1 MAADA
6 LTLESL
12 GIGGHPLLR
21 PFIERLRLRELLTD
35 ALGAM
40 DRRLKLDPVD
50 GLLLLVR
57 NFALCRHPLYGV
69 PEWVRSFDP
78 AQLDLAPELVRVV
91 NDDRLGRALDRL
103 FAADPR
109 TLTTRLVV
117 HMVEEFGIDL
127 SRCHQD
133 STSVTFS
140 GVYGKP
146 RPRTDGRHRLH
157 IVHGH
162 NKDHR
167 PDLKQLVWSL
177 TVSADGAVPVHYN
190 VYDGNLTDDQLH
202 VDTWEALRRV
212 VGGPDFIY
220 VADCKL
226 CTRDNM
232 AHLDRAGGRFI
243 TVLPRSRK
251 EDARFRDLL
260 VDHPVDWQVIWDR
273 PPRRRKGDPPERF
286 EAVEAP
292 EPTVEG
298 YRLLWYRSSEKWRR
312 DQRFRDHAIQ
322 ATRQQIQR
330 LRERVGRRNLKTE
343 EQVRGAAEGI
353 LDETEARDWV
363 RVDIVPRQE
372 HVHRQAG
379 PGRPGPHTRYVRH
392 TRTVYEP
399 LAVLDEERIR
409 VSAVA
414 DGIFP
419 LVTNTKSA
427 DMSPLEVLQI
437 YKYQPFI
444 EKRHEQLKTAARV
457 VPVNYKSVERIE
469 AFLFLYFLA
478 VTIHALIER
487 DVRAAMKKRRL
498 RSIPLYPEERDCRA
512 PTADKILGLFA
523 NLRRHRLFDGT
534 DQVKTFWDPL
544 SDVQRLV
551 LELLGIPNAVYG
563 Q

>member
-1 MAADA
+1 M
-6 LTLESL
+6 
-12 GIGGHPLLR
+12 
-21 PFIERLRLRELLTD
+21 ERLRLRPLLAD
-35 ALGAM
+35 ALGPV

-69 PEWVRSFDP
+69 PEWVRSFEP
-78 AQLDLAPELVRVV
+78 AQLDLDPQLVHLV

-109 TLTTRLVV
+109 TMTTRIVV

-146 RPRTDGRHRLH
+146 RPRADGRRRLH

-177 TVSADGAVPVHYN
+177 SVSADGAVPVHYS
-190 VYDGNLTDDQLH
+190 VYDGNRTDDQLH

-220 VADCKL
+220 VADGKL

-232 AHLDRAGGRFI
+232 AHVDQAGGRFI
-243 TVLPRSRK
+243 TVLPRTRK
-251 EDARFRDLL
+251 EDARFRTLL
-260 VDHPVDWQVIWDR
+260 AEDPVDWQLIWQR
-273 PPRRRKGDPPERF
+273 PPRRREGDPPERF

-298 YRLLWYRSSEKWRR
+298 YRLVWYRSSEKWQR
-312 DQRFRDHAIQ
+312 DQRLRDHAIQ
-322 ATRQQIQR
+322 AARQEIQR
-330 LRERVGRRNLKTE
+330 LRERVGRRTLKTE
-343 EQVRGAAEGI
+343 EQVRAAAEAI
-353 LDETEARDWV
+353 LDETATRDWV
-363 RVDIVPRQE
+363 RVEIVPRQQ

-379 PGRPGPHTRYVRH
+379 PGRPGPHTRYVRR
-392 TRTVYEP
+392 TTTVYDP
-399 LAVLDEERIR
+399 VVVLDTERLR
-409 VSAVA
+409 ASAA
-414 DGIFP
+414 TDGIFP
-419 LVTNTKSA
+419 LVTNMA
-427 DMSPLEVLQI
+427 PEDMPPLELLQI
-437 YKYQPFI
+437 YKYQPFL

-523 NLRRHRLFDGT
+523 PLRRHRLFDGA
-534 DQVKTFWDPL
+534 DDVKTFWDPL

-551 LELLGIPNAVYG
+551 LELLGIPTAVYG

>member
-1 MAADA
+1 MSVEA

-12 GIGGHPLLR
+12 GIGGHPLIQPLLQ
-21 PFIERLRLRELLTD
+21 RLRLRELLTD
-35 ALGAM
+35 ALGPL
-40 DRRLKLDPVD
+40 DRRLKLNPVD

-57 NFALCRHPLYGV
+57 NFALSRHPLYGV

-78 AQLDLAPELVRVV
+78 TRLELAPELVHLV

-109 TLTTRLVV
+109 TLTTRVVV
-117 HMVEEFGIDL
+117 HMVEEFGLDL

-140 GVYGKP
+140 GVYKEP
-146 RPRTDGRHRLH
+146 PPRTDGRRRLR

-177 TVSADGAVPVHYN
+177 TVSADGAVPIHYN
-190 VYDGNLTDDQLH
+190 VYDGNVTDDQLH

-232 AHLDRAGGRFI
+232 GHLDRAGGRFI
-243 TVLPRSRK
+243 TVLPRTRK
-251 EDARFRDLL
+251 EDARFRAYL
-260 VDHPVDWQVIWDR
+260 VHHPVDWNLICER
-273 PPRRRKGDPPERF
+273 PPRRRKGDAPERF

-298 YRLLWYRSSEKWRR
+298 YRLVWYRSSDKWER
-312 DQRFRDHAIQ
+312 DQHHRDQAIQ
-322 ATRQQIQR
+322 SARQEIQR
-330 LRERVGRRNLKTE
+330 LRERVGRRTLKTE
-343 EQVRGAAEGI
+343 AQVRAAAERI
-353 LDETEARDWV
+353 LDNTETRDWV
-363 RVDIVPRQE
+363 RVEIVPRAE
-372 HVHRQAG
+372 HVHRQAS
-379 PGRPGPHTRYVRH
+379 PGRPGRHTRYVRQ
-392 TRTVYEP
+392 TTTVYEP
-399 LAVLDEERIR
+399 VAVLDEERIR
-409 VSAVA
+409 ASAAA

-419 LVTNTKSA
+419 LVTNMA
-427 DMSPLEVLQI
+427 HEDLPPLDLLEI
-437 YKYQPFI
+437 YKYQPFV
-444 EKRHEQLKTAARV
+444 EKRHEQLKTAAQV
-457 VPVNYKSVERIE
+457 VPVNYKSAERIE

-478 VTIHALIER
+478 VTIHALIEHQ
-487 DVRAAMKKRRL
+487 VRTAMKKRQL
-498 RSIPLYPEERDCRA
+498 DSIPLYPEERACRA
-512 PTADKILGLFA
+512 PTADKILDLFEP
-523 NLRRHRLFDGT
+523 LRRHQLSDGA

-551 LELLGIPNAVYG
+551 LDLLEVPTAAYG

>member
-1 MAADA
+1 MAAEA

-12 GIGGHPLLR
+12 GIGGQPLLR
-21 PFIERLRLRELLTD
+21 PFIERLRLRELLSD
-35 ALGAM
+35 ALGPM

-50 GLLLLVR
+50 SLLLLVR
-57 NFALCRHPLYGV
+57 NFALCRHPLYAV

-78 AQLDLAPELVRVV
+78 GQLELAPELVRLV

-109 TLTTRLVV
+109 TMTTRLVV

-140 GVYGKP
+140 GVYAGSGT
-146 RPRTDGRHRLH
+146 RADGRRQLR
-157 IVHGH
+157 ITHGH

-251 EDARFRDLL
+251 EDARFRTYLL
-260 VDHPVDWQVIWDR
+260 DHPVDWQVIWDR
-273 PPRRRKGDPPERF
+273 PPRRREGDPPERF

-298 YRLLWYRSSEKWRR
+298 YRLVWYRSSEKWRR

-322 ATRQQIQR
+322 AARQQIQR
-330 LRERVGRRNLKTE
+330 LRERVGRRKLKTE
-343 EQVRGAAEGI
+343 EQVRAAAEEI
-353 LDETEARDWV
+353 LDETETRDWV
-363 RVDIVPRQE
+363 RVDIVPRPQ

-379 PGRPGPHTRYVRH
+379 PGRPGPQTRYVRR
-392 TRTVYEP
+392 TTTVYEP
-399 LAVLDEERIR
+399 VAVLNEERIR
-409 VSAVA
+409 ASAVT

-419 LVTNTKSA
+419 LITN
-427 DMSPLEVLQI
+427 MPLEDMPPLELLQI

-457 VPVNYKSVERIE
+457 VPVNYKSVDRIE

-487 DVRAAMKKRRL
+487 AVRAAMKKRRL

-523 NLRRHRLFDGT
+523 LLRRHRLFNEDGA
-534 DQVKTFWDPL
+534 VKTFWDPL

-551 LELLGIPNAVYG
+551 LELLGIPTAEYG

>member
-1 MAADA
+1 MTVDG

-12 GIGGHPLLR
+12 GIGGHPLIQPLM
-21 PFIERLRLRELLTD
+21 ERLRLRELLSD
-35 ALGAM
+35 ALGPV
-40 DRRLKLDPVD
+40 DRRFKLDPAD
-50 GLLLLVR
+50 SLLLLVR
-57 NFALCRHPLYGV
+57 NIALSRHPLYGV

-78 AQLDLAPELVRVV
+78 RQLDLAPDRVELV

-109 TLTTRLVV
+109 TLTTRVV
-117 HMVEEFGIDL
+117 VRMVKEFGLDV

-133 STSVTFS
+133 STSLTFS
-140 GVYGKP
+140 GVYKEPPP
-146 RPRTDGRHRLH
+146 RRDGRRRLR

-190 VYDGNLTDDQLH
+190 VYNGNVTDDQLH

-232 AHLDRAGGRFI
+232 GHLDRAGGRFI
-243 TVLPRSRK
+243 TVLPRTRK
-251 EDARFRDLL
+251 EDARFRGHL
-260 VDHPVDWQVIWDR
+260 VDHPVEWNVIWER
-273 PPRRRKGDPPERF
+273 PPRRRKGDAPERF

-298 YRLLWYRSSEKWRR
+298 YRLVWYRSSDKWQR
-312 DQRFRDHAIQ
+312 DQHHRDQAIQ
-322 ATRQQIQR
+322 SARQEVQR
-330 LRERVGRRNLKTE
+330 LRERVGRRSLKTE
-343 EQVRGAAEGI
+343 AQVRTAAECI
-353 LDETEARDWV
+353 LDDTETRDWV
-363 RVDIVPRQE
+363 RVEIVPRQE

-379 PGRPGPHTRYVRH
+379 PGRPGRHTRYVRQ
-392 TRTVYEP
+392 TTTVYEP
-399 LAVLDEERIR
+399 VVVLDEARLR
-409 VSAVA
+409 ASAVT

-419 LVTNTKSA
+419 LVTNMA
-427 DMSPLEVLQI
+427 REDLPPLELLRI
-437 YKYQPFI
+437 YKYQPFV
-444 EKRHEQLKTAARV
+444 EKRHEQLKTAAEV

-478 VTIHALIER
+478 MTMHALIKR
-487 DVRAAMKKRRL
+487 QVRMAMEKRKL
-498 RSIPLYPEERDCRA
+498 RSIPLYPEERDCHA
-512 PTADKILGLFA
+512 PTADKLLDLFES
-523 NLRRHRLFDGT
+523 LRRHQLFDGA

-544 SDVQRLV
+544 SYVQRQV
-551 LELLGIPNAVYG
+551 LDLLEIPTAAYG

>member
-1 MAADA
+1 MTADG

-12 GIGGHPLLR
+12 SIGAQPLIK
-21 PFIERLRLRELLTD
+21 PFLERLRLRELLAD
-35 ALGAM
+35 ALGPM
-40 DRRLKLDPVD
+40 DRRLQLDPVD
-50 GLLLLVR
+50 SLLLLVR

-78 AQLDLAPELVRVV
+78 AQLELAPGLVRLV

-109 TLTTRLVV
+109 TLTTRFVV
-117 HMVEEFGIDL
+117 HMVKVFGIDL

-133 STSVTFS
+133 TTTVTFS
-140 GVYGKP
+140 GVYPGP
-146 RPRTDGRHRLH
+146 RPRVDGRRRLR
-157 IVHGH
+157 ITHGH

-190 VYDGNLTDDQLH
+190 VYDGNCTDDQLH
-202 VDTWEALRRV
+202 VDTWDALRRV

-232 AHLDRAGGRFI
+232 GHLDRAGGRFI

-251 EDARFRDLL
+251 EDARFRADLL
-260 VDHPVDWQVIWDR
+260 GRPVDWQVIWDR
-273 PPRRRKGDPPERF
+273 PPRRREGDPPERF

-298 YRLLWYRSSEKWRR
+298 YRLVWYRSSDKWRR
-312 DQRFRDHAIQ
+312 DQRRRDHAIQ
-322 ATRQQIQR
+322 AARQQIQR
-330 LRERVGRRNLKTE
+330 LQERVGRRHLKTE
-343 EQVRGAAEGI
+343 KQVRAAAEAV
-353 LDETEARDWV
+353 LDDTEARDWV
-363 RVDIVPRQE
+363 RVDLIPRAQ

-379 PGRPGPHTRYVRH
+379 PGRPGPQTRYVRH
-392 TRTVYEP
+392 TTTVYEP
-399 LAVLDEERIR
+399 VAVLDEERIR
-409 VSAVA
+409 ASAVA

-419 LVTNTKSA
+419 LVTNTASQEL
-427 DMSPLEVLQI
+427 SPLDLLQI

-457 VPVNYKSVERIE
+457 VPVNYKSVDRIE

-478 VTIHALIER
+478 VTLHALIER
-487 DVRAAMKKRRL
+487 QVRTAMKKRRL
-498 RSIPLYPEERDCRA
+498 RSIPLYPEERDCQA
-512 PTADKILGLFA
+512 PTADKILRLFA
-523 NLRRHRLFDGT
+523 PLRRHRLLNNGDA
-534 DQVKTFWDPL
+534 VKTFWDPL

-551 LELLGIPNAVYG
+551 LELIDIPAAEYG

>member
-1 MAADA
+1 MSVEA

-12 GIGGHPLLR
+12 GIGGHPLIQPLVQ
-21 PFIERLRLRELLTD
+21 RLRLRELLTE
-35 ALGAM
+35 ALGPL

-50 GLLLLVR
+50 SLLLLVR
-57 NFALCRHPLYGV
+57 NFTLSRHPLYGV

-78 AQLDLAPELVRVV
+78 VQLELTPERVDLV

-109 TLTTRLVV
+109 TLTTRMVV
-117 HMVEEFGIDL
+117 HMVEEFGLDL

-140 GVYGKP
+140 GVYKEPPP
-146 RPRTDGRHRLH
+146 RADGRRRLR

-177 TVSADGAVPVHYN
+177 TVSADGAVPIHYN
-190 VYDGNLTDDQLH
+190 VYDGNVTDDQLH
-202 VDTWEALRRV
+202 IDTWEALRRV

-232 AHLDRAGGRFI
+232 AHLDRCGGRFI
-243 TVLPRSRK
+243 TVLPRTRK
-251 EDARFRDLL
+251 EDARFKAYL
-260 VDHPVDWQVIWDR
+260 VDHAVDWNLIWER
-273 PPRRRKGDPPERF
+273 PPRRRKGDAPERY

-298 YRLLWYRSSEKWRR
+298 YRLVWYRSSDKWQR
-312 DQRFRDHAIQ
+312 DQQHRDQAIQ
-322 ATRQQIQR
+322 SARQEIQR
-330 LRERVGRRNLKTE
+330 LRERVGRRTLKTE
-343 EQVRGAAEGI
+343 AQVRAAAESI
-353 LDETEARDWV
+353 LDDTGTRDWV
-363 RVDIVPRQE
+363 RVEIVPRQE
-372 HVHRQAG
+372 HVHRQVG
-379 PGRPGPHTRYVRH
+379 PGRPGRHTRYVRE
-392 TRTVYEP
+392 TTTVHEP
-399 LAVLDEERIR
+399 VAVLDEARIR
-409 VSAVA
+409 AAAVT

-419 LVTNTKSA
+419 LVTNMA
-427 DMSPLEVLQI
+427 GEEMPPLELLRI
-437 YKYQPFI
+437 YKYQPFV
-444 EKRHEQLKTAARV
+444 EKRHEQLKTAAEV

-478 VTIHALIER
+478 QTMHALIER
-487 DVRAAMKKRRL
+487 QVRRAMKKRDL
-498 RSIPLYPEERDCRA
+498 RSIPLYPEERECRA
-512 PTADKILGLFA
+512 PTADKILDLFEP
-523 NLRRHRLFDGT
+523 LRRHRLFDGT
-534 DQVKTFWDPL
+534 EQVRTFWDPL
-544 SDVQRLV
+544 SDVQCQV
-551 LELLGIPNAVYG
+551 LDLLEVPTAAYG